1 MKKRIWFTRILSIA
15 LCLCCLFALAVA
27 EGNQATGGECQH
39 TEKTNN
45 YGEIQETYTLFD
57 GTSHVHKS
65 WRTYVIY
72 CPSCK
77 TVLCDTQEEILVEET
92 VSHSLDSDGKC
103 SLCGYE
109 CYHGSWSEDK
119 CTNCGYV
126 CPHTHKEQTTNSFLI
141 EGTVR
146 KVYAHPA
153 YHAIYGTLGYDAEC
167 TVCRKTFSNGPQQ
180 EDYLDNNE
188 DHKFSA
194 DHTCTGCGYT
204 CTHSSFDYQGI
215 CSYCKYE
222 CPHESYTTNASGA
235 VICDM
240 CGLKCSHNWQ
250 NNGVSS
256 TCTRCKTTCT
266 HTAKFSGVISTQSR
280 ASYDQLS
287 ATQHTKTPYVHR
299 LYNCNICHFD
309 WEGDVYDEEPVNED
323 HSFVSGK
330 CSLCNYECPHTSWN
344 GDACSVCGTACVHD
358 WSNHNGVCA
367 TCGYECS
374 PHTSVGDDQ
383 ETVSVKPYVNITAT
397 THCYQYDSTMTYTC
411 ATCNKTVS
419 VTTTVTD
426 DAENHSWDDGKC
438 TACDYS
444 CRHDWSNDDG
454 TCTIC
459 GHACTHADTTK
470 EITGG
475 QIAGTGKAVYA
486 NESQHNIVYDV
497 GNFKLCSMC
506 HKTWDLV
513 TTQEAG
519 AVVNTLPHA
528 FDVNHT
534 CTECK
539 YTCAHSKFTGGKCDY
554 CGYTCP
560 HNWLSNSDNT
570 STCAVCGMQCSHPVS
585 SVLYTDYI
593 YENDGSAT
601 TPKTHTTTR
610 DLITKW
616 QCDTCGHTW
625 ETAVFDKSYAQPHD
639 FNTEGTCTVCGYQT
653 ACLHEHLSTVREYNS
668 DTLKLI
674 SSNDTQ
680 HTITLDLIEYSTC
693 TDCGTRFPEKVVQAD
708 HPLTEGH
715 CYENSQAT
723 VCLACSYVRKQPA
736 ACPHSETEEYL
747 YFKNTSYSD
756 KDEATHTVTGN
767 VYKGINCAICGDLIA
782 SHILVEE
789 NVSDDVPH
797 EFDASGVCTLCGHVN
812 TCTHPNPET
821 WEQPDLSISFQSISD
836 TQHAYQSYVVEMVTC
851 PDCGHEISRTPTD
864 RLVTEYEAHSFS
876 DSGICYD
883 CGFKKP
889 DPTPEPTPV
898 PTPEPTPAPTPVP
911 TPEPTPAPTPEP
923 EPAPTPE
930 PEPDPEP
937 EPEPVVK
944 KPSVKNETDTQFV
957 PTPEPTATPEP
968 SYAPTVVTESQPLV
982 ETLIAVAELV
992 EQEGA
997 EVHIEVVGAAE
1008 VMPEEEHQ
1016 QLKALPVQEQLL
1028 ITLSSIGFD
1037 EVVESAAASMNLTL
1051 SDDAQALRTQ
1061 INTRMENLTPEETV
1075 ELQEKLATYFPV
1087 QQVRSGDGQ
1096 VHTYFILELSIE
1108 VDGVARIERYG
1119 FRLDEETGEWIFV
1132 PLTDEELLKPVA
1144 ESNP

>member
-1 MKKRIWFTRILSIA
+1 MKHWKRIA
-15 LCLCCLFALAVA
+15 LCLALALGLCCLFACA
-27 EGNQATGGECQH
+27 EGEDGTVACAHENAVHGVCSDCGLNICGH
-39 TEKTNN
+39 PSGVTEK
-45 YGEIQETYTLFD
+45 
-57 GTSHVHKS
+57 
-65 WRTYVIY
+65 
-72 CPSCK
+72 
-77 TVLCDTQEEILVEET
+77 
-92 VSHSLDSDGKC
+92 
-103 SLCGYE
+103 
-109 CYHGSWSEDK
+109 
-119 CTNCGYV
+119 
-126 CPHTHKEQTTNSFLI
+126 
-141 EGTVR
+141 
-146 KVYAHPA
+146 
-153 YHAIYGTLGYDAEC
+153 YGTPLIIYDQKDSS
-167 TVCRKTFSNGPQQ
+167 T
-180 EDYLDNNE
+180 
-188 DHKFSA
+188 
-194 DHTCTGCGYT
+194 HTCTTEVPIFYICQTCGITLTDDTSFSHEDKAHTWVNGSCSDCGYT
-204 CTHSSFDYQGI
+204 CEHSFVNGVCSKCNLVCGHTDGTNENGSQSNTTYTFLDASQHRRTFDMSKTITCKTCGAVVDTVSETGCYEDEPHILLTYLNTTKCKDCGYIVPCGTHSYPSEPNSTKDGATTYSTTAHEHTASFIRTSTYI
-215 CSYCKYE
+215 CQ
-222 CPHESYTTNASGA
+222 T
-235 VICDM
+235 
-240 CGLKCSHNWQ
+240 CGDVKTENVTITGDPSDHTWVN
-250 NNGVSS
+250 S
-256 TCTRCKTTCT
+256 TCT
-266 HTAKFSGVISTQSR
+266 
-280 ASYDQLS
+280 
-287 ATQHTKTPYVHR
+287 
-299 LYNCNICHFD
+299 
-309 WEGDVYDEEPVNED
+309 
-323 HSFVSGK
+323 
-330 CSLCNYECPHTSWN
+330 
-344 GDACSVCGTACVHD
+344 VCGYTCISHD
-358 WSNHNGVCA
+358 WSKKDGVCA
-367 TCGYECS
+367 TCGYKCS
-374 PHTSVGDDQ
+374 PHTSMGDDQ
-383 ETVSVKPYVNITAT
+383 ETVSGKPYVNITAT
-397 THCYQYDSTMTYTC
+397 THCHQYDSTMTYTC
-411 ATCNKTVS
+411 ATCYKTVS

-426 DAENHSWDDGKC
+426 DAENHSWDDGIC
-438 TACDYS
+438 TACNYS
-444 CRHDWSNDDG
+444 CKHDWSNDDG

-459 GHACTHADTTK
+459 GHACTHTGTTQ

-497 GNFKLCSMC
+497 GNFKLCSTC

-528 FDVNHT
+528 FNADYT
-534 CTECK
+534 CTECS

-723 VCLACSYVRKQPA
+723 VCLACGYVRKQPA

-767 VYKGINCAICGDLIA
+767 VYKEINCAICGDLIA

-889 DPTPEPTPV
+889 DPTPE
-898 PTPEPTPAPTPVP
+898 PTPVP

-1075 ELQEKLATYFPV
+1075 ELQEKLSTYFPV

-1096 VHTYFILELSIE
+1096 VHAYFILELSIE

-1132 PLTDEELLKPVA
+1132 PLTDEELLEPVA
-1144 ESNP
+1144 EPNP

>member
-1 MKKRIWFTRILSIA
+1 MKFSDGYWLTQPGYDLFYASVPYEIDVSEHAIHVLATQVLNSRGDTLQGPVLDVYFSSDLENTIRVKVEHYRGARKKGPEYQLYAQEGFAPTTVETDEYAELISGKTRVRIHKGNAWLIEYYYEDRLLTK
-15 LCLCCLFALAVA
+15 
-27 EGNQATGGECQH
+27 EGWRSTSYI
-39 TEKTNN
+39 TEAP
-45 YGEIQETYTLFD
+45 Y
-57 GTSHVHKS
+57 H
-65 WRTYVIY
+65 
-72 CPSCK
+72 
-77 TVLCDTQEEILVEET
+77 TQERMLAQKNFNRFFADDQDEATAYTRGQLNLSVGESIYGFGEKFTTFVKNGQKVEMWN
-92 VSHSLDSDGKC
+92 SDG
-103 SLCGYE
+103 
-109 CYHGSWSEDK
+109 
-119 CTNCGYV
+119 
-126 CPHTHKEQTTNSFLI
+126 
-141 EGTVR
+141 
-146 KVYAHPA
+146 
-153 YHAIYGTLGYDAEC
+153 
-167 TVCRKTFSNGPQQ
+167 
-180 EDYLDNNE
+180 
-188 DHKFSA
+188 
-194 DHTCTGCGYT
+194 
-204 CTHSSFDYQGI
+204 
-215 CSYCKYE
+215 
-222 CPHESYTTNASGA
+222 
-235 VICDM
+235 
-240 CGLKCSHNWQ
+240 
-250 NNGVSS
+250 
-256 TCTRCKTTCT
+256 
-266 HTAKFSGVISTQSR
+266 
-280 ASYDQLS
+280 
-287 ATQHTKTPYVHR
+287 
-299 LYNCNICHFD
+299 
-309 WEGDVYDEEPVNED
+309 
-323 HSFVSGK
+323 
-330 CSLCNYECPHTSWN
+330 
-344 GDACSVCGTACVHD
+344 
-358 WSNHNGVCA
+358 
-367 TCGYECS
+367 
-374 PHTSVGDDQ
+374 
-383 ETVSVKPYVNITAT
+383 
-397 THCYQYDSTMTYTC
+397 
-411 ATCNKTVS
+411 
-419 VTTTVTD
+419 
-426 DAENHSWDDGKC
+426 
-438 TACDYS
+438 
-444 CRHDWSNDDG
+444 G
-454 TCTIC
+454 TCT
-459 GHACTHADTTK
+459 
-470 EITGG
+470 E
-475 QIAGTGKAVYA
+475 Y
-486 NESQHNIVYDV
+486 S
-497 GNFKLCSMC
+497 
-506 HKTWDLV
+506 
-513 TTQEAG
+513 
-519 AVVNTLPHA
+519 
-528 FDVNHT
+528 
-534 CTECK
+534 
-539 YTCAHSKFTGGKCDY
+539 YTCRHSKFTDGKCDY

-570 STCAVCGMQCSHPVS
+570 STCAVCGLQCSHPVS

-723 VCLACSYVRKQPA
+723 VCLACGYVRKQPA
-736 ACPHSETEEYL
+736 ACPHSETEEHL
-747 YFKNTSYSD
+747 YFENTSCSD
-756 KDEATHTVTGN
+756 KDEATHTVTGDL
-767 VYKGINCAICGDLIA
+767 YKKIKCSVCGDLIA

-797 EFDASGVCTLCGHVN
+797 EYDASGVCFMCSHVN

-821 WEQPDLSISFQSISD
+821 WEQPGLSISFQSISD

-898 PTPEPTPAPTPVP
+898 PTPEPT
-911 TPEPTPAPTPEP
+911 
-923 EPAPTPE
+923 PAPTPE

-1028 ITLSSIGFD
+1028 ITLSSLGFD